1 MYLLLF
7 MILQKKLSVF
17 IEYDIFCEF
26 FIYWFCYVDVVAL
39 YSLWG
44 FLVLFIYLF
53 IYCFLGL
60 HAWHVEVPRLGIESA
75 YTTATATWD
84 PSRICDLY
92 HSSWQRQIPNPL
104 NEARDQTC
112 IRMDTSQIHFHCATR
127 ALLFLG
133 FFECFYY
140 ENVLNFIKCFF
151 LHQLS

>member
-1 MYLLLF
+1 MLMLSPY
-7 MILQKKLSVF
+7 ILCGVF
-17 IEYDIFCEF
+17 
-26 FIYWFCYVDVVAL
+26 WFC
-39 YSLWG
+39 
-44 FLVLFIYLF
+44 LFIYLF

-92 HSSWQRQIPNPL
+92 HSSWQHQIPNPL
-104 NEARDQTC
+104 SEARDQTC

-151 LHQLS
+151 FTSIELIKCFYSFILLM